1 MDAVQLV
8 QLLTIGACLYAA
20 ARFGLGSLDRAEAV
34 FASLFV
40 PPDRTLG
47 WPRGVQ
53 ESDAPW
59 GWQPPI
65 NPLVDDAAGS
75 EAVTELAAEPPAV
88 LLSGHSS
95 YVERPHRVDPVHVRT
110 LPQ

>member
-1 MDAVQLV
+1 MDAGQVI
-8 QLLTIGACLYAA
+8 QLLTIGVCFYLA

-59 GWQPPI
+59 GWQPA
-65 NPLVDDAAGS
+65 VDPFADDEAAGPI
-75 EAVTELAAEPPAV
+75 AELAADPTPIV
-88 LLSGHSS
+88 LSGHST
-95 YVERPHRVDPVHVRT
+95 YVEHPHRVDPVQIRT

>member
-1 MDAVQLV
+1 MDTAQVFQLV
-8 QLLTIGACLYAA
+8 TIGACIYVA
-20 ARFGLGSLDRAEAV
+20 ARTAIRPLDQAEAV

-59 GWQPPI
+59 GWRPPI
-65 NPLVDDAAGS
+65 DAIA
-75 EAVTELAAEPPAV
+75 ADPTDPTPIADLPAEPSAEV
-88 LLSGHSS
+88 LTGHST
-95 YVERPHRVDPVHVRT
+95 YVEHPHRVDPVRIRT